1 MNMTAIDQVREL
13 TAKADAAR
21 TQAIQDCQQRL
32 ARAVDQRDKEI
43 ARVKN
48 LYDDVVQE
56 INAVLAE
63 LGVKTTKRGRPAG
76 ASAEQP
82 ERRRARKG
90 GNA

>member
-1 MNMTAIDQVREL
+1 MNMNAIDQVREL

-21 TQAIQDCQQRL
+21 TQAIQECQQRL

-43 ARVKN
+43 ARVKD
-48 LYDDVVQE
+48 LYAEAVRE

-76 ASAEQP
+76 STVDQS
-82 ERRRARKG
+82 ERRRAKKG